1 MLAFAISWQQN
12 VTMTELKAKDVE
24 SYLRR
29 APTHAIVLVYG
40 PDRGLVSERAS
51 HIANQSGVAL
61 DDPFSAI
68 RLDASE
74 IESDPPRLADEAATI
89 SMFGGK
95 RLIWV
100 KGTAGPKYL
109 SAVASLC
116 ENPPQNALVLI
127 EAGELKKESAFR
139 KAAEKSPS
147 AVTLP
152 CYADEGRGVE
162 TLIDEMLTQNKLSI
176 NLDARQWLKARLGGD
191 RLASRSELEKLAL
204 YTSGQSKITLDD
216 VQQSGGDVSSLS
228 IDAVIEAVMTGNA
241 AAADTAFSKVITG
254 KQPSALV
261 LSALI
266 RQLQT
271 LIAMR
276 ESVERDGKSISTLVA
291 TVRPPLFGPRKDF
304 LERALNNWPLESIG
318 RALARLQT
326 ATLDAR
332 RKSTLED
339 EIIRFALLG
348 LAGEAKRASSAI
360 WRAN

>member
-1 MLAFAISWQQN
+1 
-12 VTMTELKAKDVE
+12 MTELKAKDVE

-40 PDRGLVSERAS
+40 PDRGLVSERAN
-51 HIANQSGVAL
+51 HIAKQSGVAL

-68 RLDASE
+68 RLDATE
-74 IESDPPRLADEAATI
+74 IDADPPRLADEASTI

-100 KGTAGPKYL
+100 KGTGGPKFV

-116 ENPPQNALVLI
+116 ENPPQDALVLI
-127 EAGELKKESAFR
+127 EAGELKKDSALR
-139 KAAEKSPS
+139 KAAEKSAA

-162 TLIDEMLTQNKLSI
+162 TLIDEMLNQHKFSI
-176 NLDARQWLKARLGGD
+176 DLDARQWLKARLGGD

-204 YTSGQSKITLDD
+204 YAKGQKQITLED
-216 VQQSGGDVSSLS
+216 VRESAGDVSALS
-228 IDAVIEAVMTGNA
+228 IDAVIEAVMVGNA
-241 AAADTAFSKVITG
+241 AAMDAAFSKLITG
-254 KQPSALV
+254 KQPSTVV

-271 LIAMR
+271 LLPIR
-276 ESVERDGKSISTLVA
+276 ESIERDGKSISALVGA
-291 TVRPPLFGPRKDF
+291 MRPPLFGPRKDF
-304 LERALNNWPLESIG
+304 MERALGNWPLDSIA
-318 RALARLQT
+318 RALDRLQT

-332 RKSTLED
+332 RKSVLED
-339 EIIRFALLG
+339 DIIRFTLLG
-348 LAGEAKRASSAI
+348 LASEAKRAAGAN